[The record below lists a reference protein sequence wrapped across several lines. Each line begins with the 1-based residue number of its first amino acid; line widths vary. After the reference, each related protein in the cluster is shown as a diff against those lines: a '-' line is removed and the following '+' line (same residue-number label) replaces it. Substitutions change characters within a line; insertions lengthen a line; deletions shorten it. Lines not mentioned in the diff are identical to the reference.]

1 MSTDRER
8 ENAQAFVRRGIA
20 MRKARTPI
28 YIPERA
34 EDEFAFIDRPVA
46 PRRSYGRSSSNPGR
60 ICRTGYCREY
70 IADMRA
76 PCPHCGSE
84 P

>member
-1 MSTDRER
+1 MRTERQR
-8 ENAQAFVRRGIA
+8 ENVRAFKERRVA
-20 MRKARTPI
+20 MKQRTPI

-34 EDEFAFIDRPVA
+34 EDEFAFMDYPVA

-60 ICRTGYCREY
+60 ICRTAICREFV
-70 IADMRA
+70 ADLKA
-76 PCPHCGSE
+76 TCPHCGAK